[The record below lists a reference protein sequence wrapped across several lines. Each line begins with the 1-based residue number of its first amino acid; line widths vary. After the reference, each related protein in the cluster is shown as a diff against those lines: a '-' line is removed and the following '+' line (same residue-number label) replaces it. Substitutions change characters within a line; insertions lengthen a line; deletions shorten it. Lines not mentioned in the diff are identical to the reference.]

1 MPKIVFLATDIVL
14 YVLLLAMALYIWTV
28 MKNPNLRQTWRT
40 VTRDSGAMA
49 AAVVLLGFLGIAF
62 LDSLHFRPLLPP
74 TASAP
79 ASTGPAYS
87 TQTLSV
93 LDYLFADRRQSREK
107 TYSEPMATHQYSKE
121 TMLVDGKSQR
131 VNPRLVYGGAHL
143 TDPQTQWA
151 GDVTKRS
158 ITGLLVGAAGAFA
171 VWCLVAWART
181 RAEHATLVQSLGQLA
196 RGDTDFPWRAVLITV
211 SLLALLVG
219 WLGTVWPYYH
229 VAGTDQTGNDVLFQ
243 GVKSIR
249 TAIVIGS
256 LATLATLPF
265 AVILGILAGYFKGWV
280 DDVIQYVYTVL
291 TAIPYVLLIAAF
303 VLLIQLFLD
312 KNPNLFETALER
324 ADIRLFLLAT
334 ILGMTGWA
342 TLARLL
348 RAETLKLSELDY
360 VQAARAFGVSNFG
373 IMKRHIFPNIMH
385 VVLIVAVLD
394 FSGLV
399 LIEAV
404 LSYVGVG
411 VDPTTNSFGSMIN
424 SSRTELSRD
433 PVVWWN
439 LATAFAMLV
448 ALVLAMQMFAF
459 AVQLAFDPRARAFKP
474 KRTRAAAP
482 AVVPVAASKE

>member
-14 YVLLLAMALYIWTV
+14 YVLLLALAFYIRTV
-28 MKNPNLRQTWRT
+28 IKTPNLRQTWRT

-49 AAVVLLGFLGIAF
+49 AAVILVSFLGIAL
-62 LDSLHFRPLLPP
+62 LDSLHYRPLLPP
-74 TASAP
+74 TADASANP
-79 ASTGPAYS
+79 GPAYS

-93 LDYLFADRRQSREK
+93 LDYLLEDRRQSREK

-121 TMLVDGKSQR
+121 TMLVNGKSER

-143 TDPQTQWA
+143 TDPETQWV
-151 GDVTKRS
+151 GDVTTRS
-158 ITGLLVGAAGAFA
+158 VTGLLYGVIAAVGI
-171 VWCLVAWART
+171 WCLVAWART
-181 RAEHATLVQSLGQLA
+181 RAEQTTVVQSLGQLV

-211 SLLALLVG
+211 STLALIVG
-219 WLGTVWPYYH
+219 WLSTVWPYYH

-265 AVILGILAGYFKGWV
+265 AVILGILAGYLKGWV
-280 DDVIQYVYTVL
+280 DDAIMYVSTLL
-291 TAIPYVLLIAAF
+291 TAIPYVLLIAAC
-303 VLLIQLFLD
+303 VMLINLFID
-312 KNPNLFETALER
+312 KNPSLFETALER

-334 ILGMTGWA
+334 VLGFTGWA
-342 TLARLL
+342 TLCRLL

-373 IMKRHIFPNIMH
+373 IMRRHIFPNIMH

-411 VDPTTNSFGSMIN
+411 VDPTTYSFGSMIN
-424 SSRTELSRD
+424 SARTELSRD
-433 PVVWWN
+433 PAVWWN
-439 LATAFAMLV
+439 LATAFTLMV

-459 AVQLAFDPRARAFKP
+459 AVQLAFDPRARAFKS
-474 KRTRAAAP
+474 KRTKAAP
-482 AVVPVAASKE
+482 LAVAPVAVSKE